1 MTSLAKTLT
10 SRRTACAML
19 SLGLLAG
26 IMGATDTA
34 RAEDWPTKPIKIIV
48 SLAPGGGMDNLA
60 RSMAPF
66 LQEQLGQPVVVEN
79 RPGAGELL
87 AHNFFL
93 QQPDDGYTMLST
105 VAMPYIAVHLLAQN
119 AKYSIDDFAYV
130 NLPRNDYT
138 MIAVSKAK
146 PRFKTVKE
154 FVDEVRKNPGKVTV
168 GVGAPSG
175 ADYINLVL
183 FMKAL
188 GLDVKD
194 VRAVHYNTSGEI
206 RPAVIGGTLDVG
218 FIAGLPTIP
227 MADLLDAIMV
237 FRDDPAKPWS
247 GAAFAEAMAQAGSP
261 GKGQFVAGA
270 LGGFLMHA
278 SFRDKYPERWN
289 KLVKAFKA
297 ISDDPAKVKLLEGR
311 DLWADWL
318 GPEKSAAL
326 VKSTFK
332 AFEEQRS
339 LLKPE

>member
-1 MTSLAKTLT
+1 MFCVGV
-10 SRRTACAML
+10 TA
-19 SLGLLAG
+19 GLFSMSNPA
-26 IMGATDTA
+26 AAD
-34 RAEDWPTKPIKIIV
+34 DWPTKPIKIIV

-87 AHNFFL
+87 AHTYYL

-105 VAMPYIAVHLLAQN
+105 VAMPYIAVHLLAQK
-119 AKYSIDDFAYV
+119 ATYKIDDFAYV

-138 MIAVSKAK
+138 MIAVNKVN
-146 PRFKTVKE
+146 PRFKTVKD

-194 VRAVHYNTSGEI
+194 VRTVHYNTSGEI
-206 RPAVIGGTLDVG
+206 RPAILGGTLDVG

-237 FRDDPAKPWS
+237 FRDEPAKPWS
-247 GAAFAEAMAQAGSP
+247 GPAFADAMAQAGSP

-270 LGGFLMHA
+270 LGGFLMQS
-278 SFRDKYPERWN
+278 SFRDKYPDRWN

-297 ISDDPAKVKLLEGR
+297 ISDDPAKVKVLQDR

-326 VKSTFK
+326 VKSTFT

>member
-1 MTSLAKTLT
+1 
-10 SRRTACAML
+10 
-19 SLGLLAG
+19 
-26 IMGATDTA
+26 
-34 RAEDWPTKPIKIIV
+34 
-48 SLAPGGGMDNLA
+48 
-60 RSMAPF
+60 MAPF

-87 AHNFFL
+87 AHTYYL

-105 VAMPYIAVHLLAQN
+105 VAMPYIAVHLLAQK
-119 AKYSIDDFAYV
+119 ATYKIDDFAYV

-138 MIAVSKAK
+138 MIAVSKAN

-206 RPAVIGGTLDVG
+206 RPAIIGGTLDVG

-237 FRDDPAKPWS
+237 FRDEPAKPWS
-247 GAAFAEAMAQAGSP
+247 GPAFADAMAQADAP

-270 LGGFLMHA
+270 LGGFLMQA
-278 SFRDKYPERWN
+278 SFRDKYPDRWS

-297 ISDDPAKVKLLEGR
+297 ISDDPAKVKLLQDR

-326 VKSTFK
+326 VKSTFT